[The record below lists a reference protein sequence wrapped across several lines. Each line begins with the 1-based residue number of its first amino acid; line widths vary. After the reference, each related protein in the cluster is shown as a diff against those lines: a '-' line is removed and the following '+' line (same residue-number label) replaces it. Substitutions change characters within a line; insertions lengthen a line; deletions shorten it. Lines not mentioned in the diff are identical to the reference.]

1 MTARRPVRR
10 RVARLLAVGML
21 GATSAAGVLVA
32 TAAPASAQG
41 ICLSLLGIP
50 LLCPPTTTAAPPPTA
65 APTNPPPATAAP
77 SNPAPNTST
86 PTQSAPPPV
95 AVSTPE
101 LASPP
106 ATPTEGGS
114 AQDLAAAFTAAAN
127 ARPSAGQTPSGG
139 EPIDTSPVARISTA
153 LKETVTEPRILVVAL
168 TLALGVGV
176 LAGAGRQ
183 LPRYRRRQRRL
194 LTEWDEAAFHER
206 EVASRHAE
214 AVRQKSDFLALVS
227 HELRTPLTAVKG
239 FLDTTLLYWDGI
251 AEAQRREML
260 GRVANNADE
269 LQRLVNQL
277 LEFARSDAGA
287 VEVLPEPLD
296 VATEV
301 RTALRDLAP
310 VVGRHRVEVD
320 VPGGLTVMADR
331 DGFGHVLVNLLTNAV
346 KFSPEGT
353 TVRVR
358 AYDDGDEA
366 VVSVIDEGPGIAP
379 ADQARVFER
388 FYQAKNGESARGT
401 GIGLTI
407 AQRFTEL
414 HGGEIWVESQ
424 PGAGATFAFSI
435 PRTAQPAY
443 V

>member
-1 MTARRPVRR
+1 MSAPRSTRR
-10 RVARLLAVGML
+10 RTVRLLAAGVVG
-21 GATSAAGVLVA
+21 AASAAGLLAA
-32 TAAPASAQG
+32 TAPPAGAQ
-41 ICLSLLGIP
+41 ICLSLLNIP
-50 LLCPPTTTAAPPPTA
+50 ILCPPATTAPPVADT
-65 APTNPPPATAAP
+65 TPPPATAAP
-77 SNPAPNTST
+77 STPPPAET
-86 PTQSAPPPV
+86 PPPPV

-101 LASPP
+101 LDTPSVSPS
-106 ATPTEGGS
+106 EGGNG
-114 AQDLAAAFTAAAN
+114 QDLAAAFTAAAGGKT
-127 ARPSAGQTPSGG
+127 SAAETPDGG

-153 LKETVTEPRILVVAL
+153 LKETVTEPRILVLAL

-183 LPRYRRRQRRL
+183 VPRYRRRQRRL

-206 EVASRHAE
+206 EAASRHAE
-214 AVRQKSDFLALVS
+214 AVRQKSEFLALVS

-239 FLDTTLLYWDGI
+239 FLDTTLLYWNGI
-251 AEAQRREML
+251 GEAQRREML

-277 LEFARSDAGA
+277 MEFARSDAGV

-320 VPGGLTVMADR
+320 VPSGLTVMADR

-353 TVRVR
+353 TVKVR

-366 VVSVIDEGPGIAP
+366 VVSVIDEGPGIA
-379 ADQARVFER
+379 AVDQGRVFDR

-414 HGGEIWVESQ
+414 HGGEIWVESE
-424 PGAGATFAFSI
+424 PGRGATFAFSI
-435 PRTAQPAY
+435 PRVVQPAY

>member
-1 MTARRPVRR
+1 
-10 RVARLLAVGML
+10 
-21 GATSAAGVLVA
+21 
-32 TAAPASAQG
+32 
-41 ICLSLLGIP
+41 
-50 LLCPPTTTAAPPPTA
+50 
-65 APTNPPPATAAP
+65 
-77 SNPAPNTST
+77 
-86 PTQSAPPPV
+86 
-95 AVSTPE
+95 
-101 LASPP
+101 
-106 ATPTEGGS
+106 
-114 AQDLAAAFTAAAN
+114 
-127 ARPSAGQTPSGG
+127 
-139 EPIDTSPVARISTA
+139 
-153 LKETVTEPRILVVAL
+153 
-168 TLALGVGV
+168 
-176 LAGAGRQ
+176 
-183 LPRYRRRQRRL
+183 
-194 LTEWDEAAFHER
+194 
-206 EVASRHAE
+206 
-214 AVRQKSDFLALVS
+214 
-227 HELRTPLTAVKG
+227 
-239 FLDTTLLYWDGI
+239 
-251 AEAQRREML
+251 ML
-260 GRVANNADE
+260 GRVSNNADE

-277 LEFARSDAGA
+277 MEFARSDAGA

-435 PRTAQPAY
+435 PRTAQPADQT
-443 V
+443 

>member
-1 MTARRPVRR
+1 M
-10 RVARLLAVGML
+10 
-21 GATSAAGVLVA
+21 
-32 TAAPASAQG
+32 
-41 ICLSLLGIP
+41 
-50 LLCPPTTTAAPPPTA
+50 
-65 APTNPPPATAAP
+65 
-77 SNPAPNTST
+77 
-86 PTQSAPPPV
+86 
-95 AVSTPE
+95 
-101 LASPP
+101 
-106 ATPTEGGS
+106 
-114 AQDLAAAFTAAAN
+114 
-127 ARPSAGQTPSGG
+127 
-139 EPIDTSPVARISTA
+139 
-153 LKETVTEPRILVVAL
+153 
-168 TLALGVGV
+168 
-176 LAGAGRQ
+176 
-183 LPRYRRRQRRL
+183 
-194 LTEWDEAAFHER
+194 
-206 EVASRHAE
+206 
-214 AVRQKSDFLALVS
+214 S

-251 AEAQRREML
+251 GEAQRREML
-260 GRVANNADE
+260 GRVSNNADE

-277 LEFARSDAGA
+277 MEFARSDAGA

-353 TVRVR
+353 TVRVC
-358 AYDDGDEA
+358 AYDGGDEA

-388 FYQAKNGESARGT
+388 FYQAKNSESARGT

-414 HGGEIWVESQ
+414 HGGEIWVESK
-424 PGAGATFAFSI
+424 PGEGATFAFSI
-435 PRTAQPAY
+435 PRTKQPAY